1 MASSKRPL
9 CLYSTIIKEL
19 LVGDSIA
26 IAGEYQLTY
35 SSAISVDFTS
45 YDIQSVVLTGNTVFT
60 LNNIVNGKHCSLVV
74 TQDSAGNRIAT
85 FANTIKWYQGITPTL
100 SIASSI
106 TDIFTFV
113 KSRDILYGY
122 CSKAFKEGS

>member
-1 MASSKRPL
+1 MTYAKRPL
-9 CLYSTIIKEL
+9 CLYSDITKEL
-19 LVGDSIA
+19 IVGDSIV

-35 SSAISVDFTS
+35 ASTISVDFTS
-45 YDIQSVVLTGNTVFT
+45 YDIQSVILTGDTIFT
-60 LNNIVNGKHCSLVV
+60 LNNIVNGKHCSLIV

-85 FANTIKWYQGITPTL
+85 FNNTIKWYQGITPIL

-113 KSRDILYGY
+113 KSRDTLYGY
-122 CSKAFKEGS
+122 CSKAFQTGS